1 MFIVHE
7 EKVYCFDNW
16 LGNGSLW
23 SVSKCFNGFEWENLA
38 RMINYHS
45 DAAVASIQGEIFIF
59 GGLSQMN
66 RNGIYYANTI
76 SKYNP
81 NNNTWLEVGPTKS
94 FPTKATAVGVG
105 NVAYICGGYEQVNDH
120 LRNTTTVCARV
131 EMYDT
136 VNNTWKEGKNMIK
149 ERASCAAVHFDGKMF
164 VFGGFGSNN
173 TLLSSGEFMNIADG
187 VWTMLTNNIPF
198 QLGEVSACC
207 VGDHIAMYGSS
218 KPGHIA
224 LYNTNN
230 EEWRT
235 FKEEEQNLFNG
246 RGCLMAK

>member
-1 MFIVHE
+1 MQLLLQY
-7 EKVYCFDNW
+7 KVNVIPVF
-16 LGNGSLW
+16 
-23 SVSKCFNGFEWENLA
+23 
-38 RMINYHS
+38 
-45 DAAVASIQGEIFIF
+45 SICYKLFMNTGEIFIF

-198 QLGEVSACC
+198 QLVPNLDILHCTTQTMKNGELLKRKNRICS
-207 VGDHIAMYGSS
+207 M
-218 KPGHIA
+218 
-224 LYNTNN
+224 
-230 EEWRT
+230 EED
-235 FKEEEQNLFNG
+235 
-246 RGCLMAK
+246 A